1 MRNVV
6 RIWNINSN
14 NILFLKRNDD
24 GRLIVTVFPF
34 SITITIT
41 PGSERKEIKFDEG
54 IWNE

>member
-1 MRNVV
+1 MQNVV

-14 NILFLKRNDD
+14 NILLLKRNDD